1 MDKIKNTFSDKIIY
15 KGVETLTNEV
25 DAILDYLNE
34 LRKYVNRINKG
45 AKKEF
50 KELNKCAELH
60 KKLIN
65 RLAEKVEAVE
75 ILFNNINEIN
85 YINKEI
91 KNNDK

>member
-1 MDKIKNTFSDKIIY
+1 MDKIKSTFSEQIIY
-15 KGVETLTNEV
+15 KGVEALSNEV
-25 DAILDYLNE
+25 DSIIDYLNE
-34 LRKYVNRINKG
+34 LRKYVNRVNRG

-50 KELNKCAELH
+50 EELNRCAELH

-65 RLAEKVEAVE
+65 RLADKVEAVE

-91 KNNDK
+91 KNNEK

>member
-1 MDKIKNTFSDKIIY
+1 MDKIKSNFSEQIIY
-15 KGVETLTNEV
+15 RGVEALTNEV
-25 DAILDYLNE
+25 DSILDYLEE

-50 KELNKCAELH
+50 EQLNRCAELH

-85 YINKEI
+85 YINKET
-91 KNNDK
+91 KNNEL

>member
-1 MDKIKNTFSDKIIY
+1 MDKIKSTFSEQIIY

-25 DAILDYLNE
+25 DSIIDYLNE
-34 LRKYVNRINKG
+34 LRKYVNRINRG

-50 KELNKCAELH
+50 EELNRCADLH

-65 RLAEKVEAVE
+65 RLADKIEAVE

-91 KNNDK
+91 NNEK